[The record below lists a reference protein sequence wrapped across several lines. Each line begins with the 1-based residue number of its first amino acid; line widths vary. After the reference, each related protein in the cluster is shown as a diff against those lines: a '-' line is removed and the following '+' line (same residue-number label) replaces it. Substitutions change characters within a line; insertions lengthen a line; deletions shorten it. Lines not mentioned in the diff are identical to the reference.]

1 MHIWSYP
8 TQGVVNNWNHT
19 WDKQWSHKANE
30 PGTHKTRAA
39 GAQTGVCV
47 SITLTNFFIFL
58 HKALNTKDKQ
68 VDVQAHRKFFYKIFL
83 SNAKNRHNDPT
94 SWTQITNKAAQ
105 HNIYRKHTATL
116 GNTKEDSDRPSK
128 DCAESGG
135 DLHGYEQEI
144 SNAVDNKV
152 PQVPDHKLVV

>member
-1 MHIWSYP
+1 MC
-8 TQGVVNNWNHT
+8 
-19 WDKQWSHKANE
+19 K
-30 PGTHKTRAA
+30 R
-39 GAQTGVCV
+39 TG
-47 SITLTNFFIFL
+47 IFLPQNFFI
-58 HKALNTKDKQ
+58 Q
-68 VDVQAHRKFFYKIFL
+68 RE
-83 SNAKNRHNDPT
+83 NRHNDPT